1 MSLLAEWRALRQHP
15 VYLREKGA
23 WGRGN
28 PYYATFSRYSPL
40 LMIGAMLLGV
50 CGAGTNLAVW
60 SGGSELFL
68 AWCLLCLPGMAMSAL
83 VLFGSLMAPAL
94 AATSISHERVT
105 GTWDILRVVPLSQR
119 RLVLAKLLGGLAR
132 LRLLWVALFGLS
144 LFQGLVM
151 VCSIMIT
158 SPQAA
163 GWGWLLGLSTAVRPW
178 LEVLFAALAG
188 MWNGI
193 WIRSA
198 VLALV
203 ASLTAV
209 FLFKLLNSSLLWM
222 LVVRQFAAGLPM
234 VAYSAA
240 LPTASYALA
249 VLLVGAVLLARAD
262 RIEIGD

>member
-1 MSLLAEWRALRQHP
+1 
-15 VYLREKGA
+15 
-23 WGRGN
+23 
-28 PYYATFSRYSPL
+28 
-40 LMIGAMLLGV
+40 
-50 CGAGTNLAVW
+50 
-60 SGGSELFL
+60 
-68 AWCLLCLPGMAMSAL
+68 MSAL
-83 VLFGSLMAPAL
+83 ILFGSLMAPAL
-94 AATSISHERVT
+94 LATSISYERMT
-105 GTWDILRVVPLSQR
+105 GSWDILRVTPLSQR
-119 RLVLAKLLGGLAR
+119 QLVLAKLLGGLAR
-132 LRLLWVALFGLS
+132 LRLLWVALLGLS

-151 VCSIMIT
+151 GCSIMIT

-178 LEVLFAALAG
+178 LELLFAALTG

-222 LVVRQFAAGLPM
+222 LVVSRFTAGLPM
-234 VAYSAA
+234 VAYSVA

-249 VLLVGAVLLARAD
+249 VLLAGATLLLRVE
-262 RIEIGD
+262 RIDIGA